1 MCKFCENWHD
11 ENTICGADIKIY
23 KCANETNLTERQ
35 HQHTVQIVKRYGK
48 KTDIL
53 LTQVMIRQTIRLQ
66 KWIESKIMLQT
77 YENFILWT

>member
-1 MCKFCENWHD
+1 MECDKEKLTIPKLENG
-11 ENTICGADIKIY
+11 IF
-23 KCANETNLTERQ
+23 TEKGVWI
-35 HQHTVQIVKRYGK
+35 HGCDYSKEVGGTYGK